1 MGERIANNKKLI
13 AGLFEGSTLNTPS
26 MICVEDS
33 IDSLNWVKRIGGLNA
48 LIKRSNKSFN
58 FVSEWISKTTWVDFM
73 CADPSARSN
82 TGITFQI
89 NDIHC
94 EKCVEKIRQALE
106 NLAGLEE
113 VHINLDEKIIKIEG
127 EADPL
132 EIQKIIQEVGYTP
145 VQLQKEN
152 NQL

>member
-1 MGERIANNKKLI
+1 MSVNCKKKNPWNRNQRRIMT
-13 AGLFEGSTLNTPS
+13 E
-26 MICVEDS
+26 
-33 IDSLNWVKRIGGLNA
+33 
-48 LIKRSNKSFN
+48 
-58 FVSEWISKTTWVDFM
+58 
-73 CADPSARSN
+73 
-82 TGITFQI
+82 ITFYI

-94 EKCVEKIRQALE
+94 EKCVEKIHQALE

-152 NQL
+152 IQS

>member
-1 MGERIANNKKLI
+1 MKKNPWNRNQRRIMT
-13 AGLFEGSTLNTPS
+13 E
-26 MICVEDS
+26 
-33 IDSLNWVKRIGGLNA
+33 
-48 LIKRSNKSFN
+48 
-58 FVSEWISKTTWVDFM
+58 
-73 CADPSARSN
+73 
-82 TGITFQI
+82 ITFYI

-94 EKCVEKIRQALE
+94 EKCVEKIHQALE

-113 VHINLDEKIIKIEG
+113 VHINLDEKTIKIEG

-152 NQL
+152 NQS